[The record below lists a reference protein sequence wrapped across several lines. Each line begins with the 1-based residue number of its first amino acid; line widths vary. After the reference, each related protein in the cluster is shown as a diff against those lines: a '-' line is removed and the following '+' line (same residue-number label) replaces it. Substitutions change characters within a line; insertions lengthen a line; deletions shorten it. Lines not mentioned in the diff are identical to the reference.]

1 MFRNL
6 SSVALAFLLVS
17 VGLTGCSNSSDSGSS
32 TPTPSPTP
40 SVTPSDGGQG
50 SVDANQLGGEANDA
64 GLLDGR

>member
-1 MFRNL
+1 MFRNFP
-6 SSVALAFLLVS
+6 SVAFAFLLVS

-32 TPTPSPTP
+32 TPAPAPTP
-40 SVTPSDGGQG
+40 SVAPPDGGQG